1 MEMATLLA
9 AAGSQVSIV
18 EFLSRPMMAFSEKHV
33 MNTVEEMKKR
43 GIRFYFNQGVSEI
56 KINDDQF
63 EVITSI
69 GTKLSADYM

>member
-43 GIRFYFNQGVSEI
+43 GIRFYFNQGLRKTMISL
-56 KINDDQF
+56 
-63 EVITSI
+63 
-69 GTKLSADYM
+69 KLLLQLGQS